1 MSGLVEQRDDQ
12 NAEVAKAQVLWSE
25 YQYRHDLI
33 WRVVFQITTA
43 AVVLSV
49 IPYVAKQSL
58 VNDLGRLILLA
69 PGTALGLIVFSAM
82 LIINEMRILGRLRP
96 VYRALQEKLYKQYD
110 SSNFLSERKISER
123 KIFGFPVTL
132 ADIFAVSYLVALFG
146 IGAFNFF
153 VVKSL

>member
-110 SSNFLSERKISER
+110 SSNFL
-123 KIFGFPVTL
+123 
-132 ADIFAVSYLVALFG
+132 
-146 IGAFNFF
+146 
-153 VVKSL
+153 